1 MIRVAIDIR
10 DLKLATTGSLTY
22 LEAVVHEFKKGR
34 PGFEFLFFDTND
46 APYLGRN
53 PILKIR
59 EHVRFFIWKQI
70 TLPWKAYKNN
80 CSIVFC
86 TDYFVPILHL
96 RFETIPVFHDAF
108 FKEYPAH
115 YNKLWLII
123 FNFFGL
129 IGAKKSKAIVV
140 PTNYAAKRVADCYQ
154 LPQAKIKVVYEAPKI
169 TLDQLDL
176 LNELDPTLPSIQ
188 GKYILHV
195 GTFDKRKNIPF
206 LICAFKALVNQGYD
220 DIKLVLVGSSNK
232 KMNSDATNEILA
244 LAEAPELKGKII
256 LTGYLNKGNLLTMY
270 KNAFVYVFPSIN
282 EGFGLPILEAFKFQL
297 PLLIANNTC
306 MPEVAGDAAIGFNPY
321 DVDDLVNQ
329 LKILIENENL
339 RNELI
344 SKGNKRL
351 LDFDWGKSCDQL
363 VEIFKQANAR

>member
-22 LEAVVHEFKKGR
+22 LEAVIHEFKKGR
-34 PGFEFLFFDTND
+34 PGFEFVFFDSNY
-46 APYLGRN
+46 APYLGSN
-53 PILKIR
+53 KFLKIR
-59 EHVRFFIWKQI
+59 EHIRFFIWKQI

-80 CSIVFC
+80 CDVVFC
-86 TDYFVPILHL
+86 TDYFVPIIKLK
-96 RFETIPVFHDAF
+96 FVTIPVFHDAF

-115 YNKLWLII
+115 YNKFWLVLFNTLGLW
-123 FNFFGL
+123 
-129 IGAKKSKAIVV
+129 GAKRANTIVV
-140 PTNYAAKRVADCYQ
+140 PTHYAAERVATCYQ
-154 LPQAKIKVVYEAPKI
+154 LPVDKIEVVYEAPKI

-176 LNELDPTLPSIQ
+176 LNDVDPGLPLVQ

-206 LICAFKALVNQGYD
+206 LIQAFKELVHQGHD

-244 LAEAPELKGKII
+244 LADTPELKDKII

-270 KNAFVYVFPSIN
+270 KNAFMYVFPSIN

-306 MPEVAGDAAIGFNPY
+306 MPEVAGDAAIGFDPY
-321 DVDDLVNQ
+321 EVEDLVHQMKRLIEDDFLRKDLIQKGNERLLYFDWEKSCNQ
-329 LKILIENENL
+329 LLA
-339 RNELI
+339 
-344 SKGNKRL
+344 
-351 LDFDWGKSCDQL
+351 
-363 VEIFKQANAR
+363 IFKQAIKK